1 MNKNLLMENE
11 IKNYRR
17 NILLTLD
24 KLVDTDDERFNEYFK
39 LYQKIRSTKNVIE
52 KYYGLKSLNTFMSN
66 TLNDKYVM
74 FRGE

>member
-39 LYQKIRSTKNVIE
+39 LYQKFRSTINVVE
-52 KYYGLKSLNTFMSN
+52 KYYGLKSLHTFMKN

>member
-39 LYQKIRSTKNVIE
+39 LYQKFRSTKNVVE
-52 KYYGLKSLNTFMSN
+52 KYYGLKSLNIFMSN